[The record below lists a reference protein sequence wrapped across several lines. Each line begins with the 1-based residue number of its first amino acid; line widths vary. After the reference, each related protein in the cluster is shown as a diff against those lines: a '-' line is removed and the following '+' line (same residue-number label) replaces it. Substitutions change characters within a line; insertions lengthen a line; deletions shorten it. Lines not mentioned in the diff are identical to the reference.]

1 MLTHVNLL
9 ATVVCLLLGVG
20 AAGVV
25 YAHSRRFP
33 DPALRWLLAYLA
45 AFNVVE
51 LDLFAF
57 KYLSTNLPG
66 DTLARIADAMKGIN
80 FPLRAVLL
88 LGAFLCLFQTIASLR
103 GTGLGRAKVAG
114 LVTFTALLLGTFSL
128 AIHVPALMPKAAL
141 LTYWNLFTWPM
152 LLLQAVLLA
161 RLGMGVR
168 AEPDAA
174 RRHVEAWF
182 VAMWLGQLGLAVAQQ
197 VVVVAGTFLGW
208 VLVTRSLALFTNL
221 APVAWLLLVY
231 VPWAGG
237 LARVISG
244 RVDVTRLATARGLS
258 ERELQVLTMMLDG
271 LAYKEIASRMSIS
284 IHTVKTHVY
293 NLFRKMD
300 VRSRHQLVHRVTTAE
315 QEAR

>member
-1 MLTHVNLL
+1 MLSHVNLL
-9 ATVVCLLLGVG
+9 ATVVCLVLGIA

-33 DPALRWLLAYLA
+33 NPALRWLVAFLA

-88 LGAFLCLFQTIASLR
+88 LGAYLCLFQTITWLR
-103 GTGLGRAKVAG
+103 GTGLGRAKAVG
-114 LVTFTALLLGTFSL
+114 LVSFTALLLGTFSL
-128 AIHVPALMPKAAL
+128 AIVFPALMPEAAL
-141 LTYWNLFTWPM
+141 LTYWNLFFWPM
-152 LLLQAVLLA
+152 LLVQAVLLVQ
-161 RLGMGVR
+161 LGLEIR
-168 AEPDAA
+168 SEPDAA
-174 RRHVEAWF
+174 RRRVEAWF
-182 VAMWLGQLGLAVAQQ
+182 AAMWLGQLVLAVAQQ

-208 VLVTRSLALFTNL
+208 MLVTRSLALFTNL

-231 VPWAGG
+231 VPWAGS
-237 LARVISG
+237 LAKVISG
-244 RVDVTRLATARGLS
+244 RVDVSRLANERGLS
-258 ERELQVLTMMLDG
+258 ERELEVLTMMLDG
-271 LAYKEIASRMSIS
+271 LAYKEIASRMRVS
-284 IHTVKTHVY
+284 IHTVKSHVY

-300 VRSRHQLVHRVTTAE
+300 VRSRHQLIHRITTAE
-315 QEAR
+315 HEAR

>member
-9 ATVVCLLLGVG
+9 ATVVCLVLGI
-20 AAGVV
+20 ASAGVV

-33 DPALRWLLAYLA
+33 DPALRWLLAYLV
-45 AFNVVE
+45 AFNVAE

-88 LGAFLCLFQTIASLR
+88 LGAYLCLFQTLAWLR
-103 GTGLGRAKVAG
+103 GTGLPGPYLAG
-114 LVTFTALLLGTFSL
+114 LVTYTALLLGYFSL
-128 AIHVPALMPKAAL
+128 AIHLPALMPEAAL

-161 RLGMGVR
+161 RLWMDLRG
-168 AEPDAA
+168 EPDPA
-174 RRHVEAWF
+174 RRRVEVWF
-182 VAMWLGQLGLAVAQQ
+182 VVMWLGQLGLAVAQQ
-197 VVVVAGTFLGW
+197 IVVVAGTFLGW
-208 VLVTRSLALFTNL
+208 VLVTRSLALYTNL
-221 APVAWLLLVY
+221 APVAWLLLVH
-231 VPWAGG
+231 VPWAGS

-271 LAYKEIASRMSIS
+271 LAYKEIASRLDVS

-293 NLFRKMD
+293 NLFRKMN